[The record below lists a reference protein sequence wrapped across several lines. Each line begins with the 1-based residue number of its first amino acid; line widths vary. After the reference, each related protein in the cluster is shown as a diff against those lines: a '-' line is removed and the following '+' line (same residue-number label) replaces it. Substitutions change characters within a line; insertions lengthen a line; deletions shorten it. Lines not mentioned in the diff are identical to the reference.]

1 MAKLVNEIFEK
12 IKGAENIDKILTSR
26 KRFNANEFKSVVTAL
41 ANDSSYKVDNFKT
54 EEEFSIGEAIRSDLK
69 KTIERAKFPQKNEAS
84 VLDNVDI
91 CVDGLAKAIPYIVL
105 EHLKTGRTFD
115 LPDQE
120 KLNASIYLQD
130 RPATTRDIPMRNPKT
145 GEDMGT
151 ATIINKDH
159 FILKAKSPVPKNLQ
173 RRVYKDLNGKPL
185 K

>member
-1 MAKLVNEIFEK
+1 MNCW
-12 IKGAENIDKILTSR
+12 GMNIQNNKNVLTSR

-130 RPATTRDIPMRNPKT
+130 RPASTRDIPMRNPKT